1 MAKTKH
7 FITRL
12 CIYAFACV
20 VAISCKETDDFF
32 DKEKDSSVDNNKVAN
47 AFDFSTTQEVDLIVD
62 YSDFKVYGPVK
73 FSIYSVN
80 PIVSE
85 NEYNEYVNESIEPIF
100 ESYTDEKGKFD
111 ATITLPAYAKVLHIV
126 TGNFMIGLKR
136 KAVEVINGVAK
147 LKLEAD
153 VSAARVADG
162 MTTRAPGPGVETNAV
177 SGLPWLSFN
186 FKKGGSI
193 SDTRVYKN
201 WHTPLGTWN
210 SATGRPSYLMD
221 TSTANPELVFP
232 DEVMDG
238 LYATACE
245 ALNSGTTCKE
255 DYRASGDLT
264 LIKDSEVS
272 IAALGSMTCWNS
284 SFGYYYYT
292 GDKVPTST
300 TDLNIIMLF
309 PNTQDGQR
317 YTPIFGSQYQNNIGM
332 VRGDMIQLMY
342 YPNIAKG
349 DYSGAT
355 TVFPKGTK
363 IGFILKP
370 NSWGNQ
376 GDAYCTKNGTKVMNS
391 KMNIWAASTEGLSYC
406 NQDMA
411 TYKLPNTT
419 GEARTAKFAYTSP
432 NGNSYSIISVEDAC
446 DDKDYDDLLFA
457 LNPANVF
464 KELPTVE
471 VGKTTSHGVYAFE
484 DKWPQRGDY
493 DMNDVMLDYQHE
505 MEFNNKGNVTK
516 ERFYF
521 TTYQNFVK
529 LKSGLALKLET
540 KAATSSFLMKKQ
552 APDAS
557 NATIASYTKEGN
569 CYYLTDDITNE
580 LGSTYIFE
588 VTYSTAQEFSKL
600 ATVEP
605 FLYRDENGKM
615 WEVHL
620 PYKAPT
626 SKMDRS
632 FFGTED
638 DASNPA
644 AGKYFVRTGDYPFAF
659 YMENAR
665 IEYFFDNILKRDNE
679 NTPIDTFFPEFIEWS
694 TSKGKN
700 FQDWYLHPKGR

>member
-1 MAKTKH
+1 MH
-7 FITRL
+7 NSFNFLTRAGV
-12 CIYAFACV
+12 CAFALFL
-20 VAISCKETDDFF
+20 AASCKDSDEFF
-32 DKEKDSSVDNNKVAN
+32 SPSNSGNSDVEEAN
-47 AFDFSTTQEVDLIVD
+47 TFDFSTTRQVDLIVD

-73 FSIYSVN
+73 FSIYSAN
-80 PIVSE
+80 PIVNE
-85 NEYNEYVNESIEPIF
+85 NEYNEYVNESIDPIF
-100 ESYTDEKGKFD
+100 EAYTGPDGKFD
-111 ATITLPAYAKVLHIV
+111 ATITLPSYAKVLHIV

-136 KAVEVINGVAK
+136 KAVEVVNGVAK
-147 LKLEAD
+147 LKLDAG
-153 VSAARVADG
+153 VSAARGLYD
-162 MTTRAPGPGVETNAV
+162 MTTRASGAGVETNNV
-177 SGLPWLSFN
+177 SVLPWLSFN
-186 FKKGGSI
+186 FKKGGTT
-193 SDTRVYKN
+193 SDTRVYKD

-210 SATGRPSYLMD
+210 SSTGRPSYLLD
-221 TSTANPELVFP
+221 PSTANPELVFP

-255 DYRASGDLT
+255 DYRASADLT

-292 GDKVPTST
+292 GETVPAST

-309 PNTQDGQR
+309 PNTQDGHR
-317 YTPIFGSQYQNNIGM
+317 YTPKFGSQYQNNIGM

-342 YPNIAKG
+342 YPNIANG
-349 DYSGAT
+349 DYSEAT
-355 TVFPKGTK
+355 KIFPKGTK

-376 GDAYCTKNGTKVMNS
+376 GDTYCTKNSGKVMNS

-516 ERFYF
+516 EKFYF
-521 TTYQNFVK
+521 TTYQNYVT
-529 LKSGLALKLET
+529 LKSGLALKLQT
-540 KAATSSFLMKKQ
+540 QATPSSIVMKKK
-552 APDAS
+552 APGA
-557 NATIASYTKEGN
+557 NEQTVNFTKDGYY
-569 CYYLTDDITNE
+569 YYLTDDITSE
-580 LGSTYIFE
+580 LGSTYSFE

-600 ATVEP
+600 ALVEP

-626 SKMDRS
+626 NKMDQS
-632 FFGTED
+632 FFKTGD
-638 DASNPA
+638 DASNSTT
-644 AGKYFVRTGDYPFAF
+644 GKYFVRSGDYPFAF
-659 YMENAR
+659 YLDNAR
-665 IEYFFDNILKRDNE
+665 IEYFLDNILKKENE
-679 NTPIDTFFPEFIEWS
+679 NTPIDTFFPGFIEWS
-694 TSKGKN
+694 TSKGQN
-700 FQDWYLHPKGR
+700 NQDWYLHPAGQ

>member
-1 MAKTKH
+1 MTKKKL

-12 CIYAFACV
+12 CIFAFAGV
-20 VAISCKETDDFF
+20 VASSCNDTDEFF
-32 DKEKDSSVDNNKVAN
+32 DKGGDSPEVKVAN
-47 AFDFSTTQEVDLIVD
+47 SFDFSTTQTIDLIVD
-62 YSDFKVYGPVK
+62 YSDFDIHGPVK
-73 FSIYSVN
+73 FSIYSTN
-80 PIVSE
+80 PIVNE
-85 NEYNEYVNESIEPIF
+85 NEYNEYVDESIEPII
-100 ESYTDEKGKFD
+100 EAYTDPRGKFD

-136 KAVEVINGVAK
+136 KAVEVVNGVAK

-162 MTTRAPGPGVETNAV
+162 MTTRASGPGMETNAV

-264 LIKDSEVS
+264 LIKESEVS

-342 YPNIAKG
+342 YPNIAEG

-376 GDAYCTKNGTKVMNS
+376 GDVYCTKNSGKVMNS

-411 TYKLPNTT
+411 NYKLPNTT

-471 VGKTTSHGVYAFE
+471 VGKTTTHGVYAFE
-484 DKWPQRGDY
+484 DKWPARGDY

-505 MEFNNKGNVTK
+505 MEFNSSGNVTK
-516 ERFYF
+516 ETFYF
-521 TTYQNFVK
+521 TTYQNYVT
-529 LKSGLALKLET
+529 LKSGLALKLQT
-540 KAATSSFLMKKQ
+540 KITPKSIVMKK
-552 APDAS
+552 DGTSAS
-557 NATIASYTKEGN
+557 FTKDGN
-569 CYYLTDDITNE
+569 YYYLTDDITNE
-580 LGSTYIFE
+580 LGSTYSFE
-588 VTYSTAQEFSKL
+588 VTYSSGQALSNL

-605 FLYRDENGKM
+605 FLYRDENGKR

-620 PYKAPT
+620 PDKAPT
-626 SKMDRS
+626 SKMDQS

-638 DASNPA
+638 DASTPA
-644 AGKYFVRTGDYPFAF
+644 TGKYFVRQGDYPFAF
-659 YMENAR
+659 FLDDAR
-665 IEYFFDNILKRDNE
+665 IEYFTDNILKRENE
-679 NTPIDTFFPEFIEWS
+679 NTPIDTFFPEFRLWS
-694 TSKGKN
+694 TSKGEKN
-700 FQDWYLHPKGR
+700 ADWYLHPKGQ